1 MERILDLGCG
11 AGDSWSRI
19 GVEVDGCHVTGLDI
33 ARESLHAAHVKYKD
47 RGWRYVCAR
56 GEDLPLQSDSLDG
69 VLCNVAL
76 PYMHIPQALSELHR
90 VLVAGG
96 WLKATLHPPD
106 FTWSEFRKSFPR
118 LKPSLFRVFVLLNGV
133 VFHLSGRVISFG
145 KVAESCQ
152 TTAGMR
158 IALQRAG
165 FTDLNFRREG
175 KRFFVEA
182 RRPGTEVAA
191 EPPVL
196 ARAG

>member
-1 MERILDLGCG
+1 
-11 AGDSWSRI
+11 
-19 GVEVDGCHVTGLDI
+19 
-33 ARESLHAAHVKYKD
+33 
-47 RGWRYVCAR
+47 
-56 GEDLPLQSDSLDG
+56 
-69 VLCNVAL
+69 
-76 PYMHIPQALSELHR
+76 MHIPEALSELHR

-182 RRPGTEVAA
+182 RRPGIEVAA